1 MQNLAPQEAS
11 VWFQMGKLYKKL
23 NQVDEALQ
31 HFNAALDLKP
41 SSADMN
47 LIKSSI
53 EKVQISAD
61 SDEEEI

>member
-1 MQNLAPQEAS
+1 
-11 VWFQMGKLYKKL
+11 MGKLFKKL
-23 NQVDEALQ
+23 NQVDEALK
-31 HFNAALDLKP
+31 HFNAALDLRP

>member
-1 MQNLAPQEAS
+1 MQNLAPREAS

-23 NQVDEALQ
+23 NQVDEALR